1 MRADYTQGREWGR
14 WMSEIRRFLELLID
28 RFKEV
33 RGSLVA
39 SSLTFTTLLSLVP
52 LVAVSFTVMGQLPM
66 FAQLGAT
73 LKVFLLTNL
82 LPDKAGKVIATYAVQ
97 FSQKA
102 GDLTLFGG
110 IALIATAVLL
120 LMTIDRSFNAIW
132 QVRRP
137 RPVWNRIALFWLA
150 ITFGPVVLAAS
161 IAATTFA
168 VTASL
173 GAVDEPQW
181 LRSMVL
187 RMMPM
192 LLFSALFSYL
202 FFAMPNRRINPRHA
216 LAGGVF
222 AGVGIVLLQR
232 LLGVYFARFP
242 SYTLLYGTFSAIPIF
257 LVWLYSTWLVILTG
271 AMITAV
277 IPDFLAHRRVLPA
290 TVAGRFY
297 ASTRLLA
304 ALEQAQRASVLSS
317 LTDLAAA
324 SRQRIEETDAMLESM
339 REAGWVCES
348 DDGAWLLVGA
358 AGSVSAGQLFNRFVL
373 SAADLV
379 RLSRGDPPDAVQSAQ
394 QIAAVLA
401 GVLERPNK
409 DQIG

>member
-14 WMSEIRRFLELLID
+14 WMEEIRRFLELLIE

-66 FAQLGAT
+66 FAQLGTT

-110 IALIATAVLL
+110 VALIATAVLL

-132 QVRRP
+132 QVKRP

-161 IAATTFA
+161 IAATTYA

-173 GAVDEPQW
+173 GAVDEPLW
-181 LRSMVL
+181 LRSIVL
-187 RMMPM
+187 RMLPM
-192 LLFSALFSYL
+192 LLFSTLFAYL
-202 FFAMPNRRINPRHA
+202 FFAMPNRRIHPRHA

-257 LVWLYSTWLVILTG
+257 LVWLYSTWLVILVG

-277 IPDFLAHRRVLPA
+277 IPDFLAHRRVLPQ
-290 TVAGRFY
+290 TTAGRFY
-297 ASTRLLA
+297 ASTRLLS
-304 ALEQAQRASVLSS
+304 ALEQAQRAGAVSTLA
-317 LTDLAAA
+317 DLAAA
-324 SRQRIEETDAMLESM
+324 SRQRIEETEAMLESM
-339 REAGWVCES
+339 RDAGWVCES
-348 DDGAWLLVGA
+348 DDGAWLLVGT
-358 AGSVSAGQLFNRFVL
+358 AGAVSAGKLFSRFVL
-373 SAADLV
+373 SAADV
-379 RLSRGDPPDAVQSAQ
+379 ARLASGDRPLAAQSAQ
-394 QIAAVLA
+394 QLA
-401 GVLERPNK
+401 EALARALDRHDA

>member
-14 WMSEIRRFLELLID
+14 GMEEVRRFLELLIE

-66 FAQLGAT
+66 FAQLGTT

-102 GDLTLFGG
+102 SDLTLFGG
-110 IALIATAVLL
+110 VALIATAVLL

-132 QVRRP
+132 QVKRP

-161 IAATTFA
+161 IAATTYA

-173 GAVDEPQW
+173 GAVDEPVW

-187 RMMPM
+187 RLMPV
-192 LLFSALFSYL
+192 LLFSALFAYL

-216 LAGGVF
+216 IVGGAF

-257 LVWLYSTWLVILTG
+257 LVWLYSTWLVILVG
-271 AMITAV
+271 AMVTAV
-277 IPDFLAHRRVLPA
+277 IPDFLARRRVLPP

-304 ALEQAQRASVLSS
+304 ALEQAQRAGVLSTLS
-317 LTDLAAA
+317 ELAAA

-348 DDGAWLLVGA
+348 DDGGWLLVGA
-358 AGSVSAGQLFNRFVL
+358 AGAVSPGQLFSRFVL
-373 SAADLV
+373 SAADVAQLA
-379 RLSRGDPPDAVQSAQ
+379 SGDQSGAAQSAQ
-394 QIAAVLA
+394 QMAAALA
-401 GVLERPNK
+401 RALDRPNT